1 MSETKGIGHFKIPV
15 LIFVIIT
22 AGILLAQQP
31 LQKADVDYRVLL
43 GGNLI
48 LFLVSV
54 ATGAMAR
61 KALGNTN
68 PHAFTRAVYAGFVLR
83 LFVCAIAAGVYIIAS
98 GDRLNKYG
106 LFGSLLFYFVYTFIE
121 ITSLQRLLKQKK
133 NA

>member
-1 MSETKGIGHFKIPV
+1 MSETKGFGPFKISV
-15 LIFVIIT
+15 LIFVALT
-22 AGILLAQQP
+22 ALILLFQQP
-31 LQKADVDYRVLL
+31 LEKASVDYRVLL

-48 LFLVSV
+48 LFAVSL

-61 KALGNTN
+61 KALHNTN
-68 PHAFTRAVYAGFVLR
+68 PHAFTRAVYAGFILR
-83 LFVCAIAAGVYIIAS
+83 LFVCAAAAAIYIIAS
-98 GDRLNKYG
+98 GDQLNKYG